1 MVQASRESAKEATAR
16 AAVQLVKEDDF
27 LAIGS
32 GSTVDL
38 TIKALAEKFKGPR
51 RPTMA
56 AASRQSE
63 ALMKKLGLQV
73 TPIEEVESFRL
84 MLDGA
89 DEVAPDLS
97 LIKGGGGAHLREKL
111 LAKMSKEL
119 VIMVDYSKLVKRL
132 GEKSLLPI
140 EVVPFAVS
148 YVGRE
153 FHKMGLEPT
162 QRHVHEENSS
172 VPFITDNGN
181 YILDCRLAEAPDEP
195 AEFDRSLKNIVGVVE
210 TGLFIGMAS
219 RIYIGMPNGRVE
231 EFHPI
236 HGKKQSKLPP
246 VLGEALLERMNR
258 SSRIVP
264 DSGSKQ

>member
-1 MVQASRESAKEATAR
+1 MTHVTRESAKAATAK
-16 AAVQLVKEDDF
+16 AAMQLVRENDV

-38 TIKALAEKFKGPR
+38 TIHALAERFKGGR
-51 RPTMA
+51 MPTMV

-63 ALMKKLGLQV
+63 SLMNRLGLPL
-73 TPIEEVESFRL
+73 TPLEEVESFRL

-132 GEKSLLPI
+132 GEIALLPV
-140 EVVPFAVS
+140 EVVPFAVP

-153 FHKMGLEPT
+153 LNNRGLEPT
-162 QRHVHEENSS
+162 LRHIHSEDNS

-181 YILDCRLAEAPDEP
+181 NILDCRLSKGPDDPSEL
-195 AEFDRSLKNIVGVVE
+195 DLSLKSIVGVVE
-210 TGLFIGMAS
+210 TGLFVGMAS

-231 EFHPI
+231 EFHPT
-236 HGKKQSKLPP
+236 HGRKQSKLHP
-246 VLGEALLERMNR
+246 VLEEALLERMNR
-258 SSRIVP
+258 SKRIVP
-264 DSGSKQ
+264 G